1 MSSKKNRQQRR
12 IGALG
17 RLKRAQYAPKGSRK
31 KEAWTGRVEV
41 ETQTLKRRLNILE
54 R

>member
-1 MSSKKNRQQRR
+1 MSRKKNRQQRR

-17 RLKRAQYAPKGSRK
+17 RLKRAQYAP

>member
-1 MSSKKNRQQRR
+1 MSRKKNRQQRR

-17 RLKRAQYAPKGSRK
+17 RLKRAQYAP
-31 KEAWTGRVEV
+31 RVEV

>member
-1 MSSKKNRQQRR
+1 MSRKKNRQQRR

-17 RLKRAQYAPKGSRK
+17 RLKRAQYAPKGSRT
-31 KEAWTGRVEV
+31 KEAWADRVEV
-41 ETQTLKRRLNILE
+41 ETQTLKRKLNIKE